1 MNQVVM
7 VHFFGK
13 FCLESKNGRLDEE
26 TIHSKKIIKLLA
38 FLLLNHNRRARRTG
52 MGKWRIIESDGC
64 T

>member
-26 TIHSKKIIKLLA
+26 TIHSKK
-38 FLLLNHNRRARRTG
+38 NHKTSG
-52 MGKWRIIESDGC
+52 FSFTKS
-64 T
+64 